1 MLSCIDSSAINS
13 LNGQE
18 LADLG
23 KEQSHVSTGWEILK
37 YLLKG
42 MFKRYKTS
50 RRIFWVSIKL
60 IAYMETVRITD

>member
-1 MLSCIDSSAINS
+1 MLSCIDSPAINS

-23 KEQSHVSTGWEILK
+23 KEQSHVSAGWEILK
-37 YLLKG
+37 CLLKG
-42 MFKRYKTS
+42 MFKRYKTY

-60 IAYMETVRITD
+60 MAYMETVPVTD